1 MAASGYT
8 PIQLYYSTTAAA
20 VPLAANL
27 AQGELAINITD
38 GKLYYENNSGVVTLL
53 ASAAGSLGDVVGPA
67 SSTDNA
73 FARFD
78 STTGKL
84 LQNSTGATLS
94 DTGAAV
100 FTGALDVLGNSTA
113 GSNIKLYEDTDNGT
127 NYVAFKAPNTIA
139 ADVTWTL
146 PAADGS
152 SAQVL
157 STNGSGTLSWTT
169 VSATPGGSTT
179 QVQYN
184 NAGSFAGSSN
194 MTFDGTRLTTA
205 AITSSGVTNSFGSAT
220 NANVANL
227 FSGTKTGYAMLAV
240 DSSTLSPVATGDAGI
255 VFIQPA
261 VGNTIQKA
269 STGTHANFASLYV
282 PPPTIGAGAS
292 TLTNASSI
300 YVPSAPSGATNNYAI
315 SVGSG
320 TTYLNGLVDIS
331 GASGGQIK
339 FPATQNASADANTL
353 DDYEEGTFTPTAGPG
368 TTITGTP
375 VLTGTYTK
383 VGKIVTVSGYV
394 GGTTV
399 TYNPVGGAFINS
411 LPFTPISNTLGV
423 AMMQNGNNSG
433 SCVASV
439 QAGFS
444 ILGFASIASGAG
456 TIFYCGTFMTS

>member
-1 MAASGYT
+1 MAQSGYT

-184 NAGSFAGSSN
+184 NAGVFAGSSN
-194 MTFDGTRLTTA
+194 FNYDGSRVLLGLTSNLTGARLQVQGATDTAFTALTVNASTNDAFMGIGYSSSGSVWQIFPSYQTTA
-205 AITSSGVTNSFGSAT
+205 GYKPLAFMVGGSEVARFPTASGFQCVNS
-220 NANVANL
+220 
-227 FSGTKTGYAMLAV
+227 
-240 DSSTLSPVATGDAGI
+240 
-255 VFIQPA
+255 
-261 VGNTIQKA
+261 
-269 STGTHANFASLYV
+269 
-282 PPPTIGAGAS
+282 
-292 TLTNASSI
+292 
-300 YVPSAPSGATNNYAI
+300 I
-315 SVGSG
+315 SVGNATP
-320 TTYLNGLVDIS
+320 TTS
-331 GASGGQIK
+331 GAGIT
-339 FPATQNASADANTL
+339 FPATQSASSNANTL
-353 DDYEEGTFTPTAGPG
+353 DDYEEATVTPSVRDYVYDVNCSYTLTSSAGQYTKIGRQVTYSFTMTFATFTPGNGQWFGVDLPFNASASTCFTGTLDTSGVNWDGTP
-368 TTITGTP
+368 TTICIRSY
-375 VLTGTYTK
+375 LY
-383 VGKIVTVSGYV
+383 
-394 GGTTV
+394 
-399 TYNPVGGAFINS
+399 
-411 LPFTPISNTLGV
+411 
-423 AMMQNGNNSG
+423 
-433 SCVASV
+433 
-439 QAGFS
+439 
-444 ILGFASIASGAG
+444 SGAVYTMFGAMTDNGSSTRIYSGGVSAGDTISG
-456 TIFYCGTFMTS
+456 TIVYFTD